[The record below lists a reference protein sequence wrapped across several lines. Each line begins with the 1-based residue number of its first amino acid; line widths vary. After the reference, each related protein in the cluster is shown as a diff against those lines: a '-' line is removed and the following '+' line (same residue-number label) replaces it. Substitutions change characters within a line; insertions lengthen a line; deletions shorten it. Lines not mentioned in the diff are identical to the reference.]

1 MTILD
6 TNVVSALMNDPPE
19 DKVVAWLDSQA
30 RTSIWTTS
38 ITVFEVR
45 SGLEIMPAGKRQAK
59 LSEVFERILD
69 RLGQRIAVFDDEA
82 ARLAA
87 NLTAFRRKKGRIGD
101 LRDTMIA
108 GIVLAHR
115 ASFAT
120 RNVTH
125 FADISATVVNP
136 WAAS

>member
-45 SGLEIMPAGKRQAK
+45 SGLEIMPAGKRQSK
-59 LSEVFERILD
+59 LSEVFEEILD

-87 NLTAFRRKKGRIGD
+87 NLTALRRKKGRVGE

-108 GIVLAHR
+108 GIVLAR
-115 ASFAT
+115 EAAIAT
-120 RNVTH
+120 RNTAH
-125 FADISATVVNP
+125 FSDIPAVVVDP
-136 WAAS
+136 WTA

>member
-19 DKVVAWLDSQA
+19 NNVVGWLDGQA

-87 NLTAFRRKKGRIGD
+87 NLTAFRRKKGRVGE

-115 ASFAT
+115 ASLAT
-120 RNVTH
+120 RNVAH
-125 FADISATVVNP
+125 FSDISATVINP
-136 WAAS
+136 WNA

>member
-19 DKVVAWLDSQA
+19 DKVVVLLDSQA
-30 RTSIWTTS
+30 RTSVWTTS

-45 SGLEIMPAGKRQAK
+45 SGLEVMPIGKRQAK

-69 RLGQRIAVFDDEA
+69 RLGQRIAVFDEEA

-87 NLTAFRRKKGRIGD
+87 SLTALRRNKGRVGE

-108 GIVLAHR
+108 GIVLANR
-115 ASFAT
+115 AALAT
-120 RNVTH
+120 RNVAH

-136 WAAS
+136 WNA

>member
-19 DKVVAWLDSQA
+19 HKVVAWLDSQP

-45 SGLEIMPAGKRQAK
+45 SGLEVMPTGKRQAK

-69 RLGQRIAVFDDEA
+69 RLGLRIAAFDEQA

-87 NLTAFRRKKGRIGD
+87 SLTALRRSKGRVGE

-108 GIVLAHR
+108 GIVLANR
-115 ASFAT
+115 ASLAT
-120 RNVTH
+120 RNITH
-125 FADISATVVNP
+125 FSDISATVVNP
-136 WAAS
+136 WNA

>member
-19 DKVVAWLDSQA
+19 DKVVVWLDSQA
-30 RTSIWTTS
+30 RTSVWTTS

-45 SGLEIMPAGKRQAK
+45 SGLEVMPIGKRQAK

-69 RLGQRIAVFDDEA
+69 RLGQRIAVFDEEA

-87 NLTAFRRKKGRIGD
+87 SLTALRRNKGRVGE

-108 GIVLAHR
+108 GIVLANR
-115 ASFAT
+115 AALAT
-120 RNVTH
+120 RNVAH

-136 WAAS
+136 WNA

>member
-19 DKVVAWLDSQA
+19 DKVVGWLDRQA

-45 SGLEIMPAGKRQAK
+45 SGLEIMPAGKRQSK
-59 LSEVFERILD
+59 LSEVFEEILD

-87 NLTAFRRKKGRIGD
+87 NLTALRRKKGRVGE

-108 GIVLAHR
+108 GIVLAR
-115 ASFAT
+115 EAAIAT
-120 RNVTH
+120 RNTAH
-125 FADISATVVNP
+125 FSDIPAIVVDP
-136 WAAS
+136 WTA

>member
-19 DKVVAWLDSQA
+19 DRVVVWLDSQA

-38 ITVFEVR
+38 ITVFEIR
-45 SGLEIMPAGKRQAK
+45 SGLEVMPAGKRQAK

-69 RLGQRIAVFDDEA
+69 RLDQRIAVFDEEA

-87 NLTAFRRKKGRIGD
+87 NLTAIMQKKGGVGE

-115 ASFAT
+115 ASLAT

-125 FADISATVVNP
+125 FADISATVLNP
-136 WAAS
+136 WGA